1 VESEIEI
8 KREWEDDKEREKN
21 EVLSMLIMNEDRR
34 NRIIWNVYYIIS
46 LLLIILNPPLN
57 GS

>member
-34 NRIIWNVYYIIS
+34 NRII
-46 LLLIILNPPLN
+46 
-57 GS
+57 